1 MMSTT
6 QPQLLTRVELAKHFD
21 ISIDRVQQYVS
32 LGLPVHTK
40 GKQGKAALYDLQA
53 CEQWVQEN
61 FRQEE
66 TGTLQEA
73 KLRKLTAEAA
83 LAEIELERERGRLV
97 EIDEVAKQVT
107 AMLTNVRAKL
117 LALPT
122 KTSGL
127 CLGLT
132 SQAQIKEV
140 IDNAVREALDELSGA
155 EFITG
160 QDSKTK

>member
-1 MMSTT
+1 MTT
-6 QPQLLTRVELAKHFD
+6 PQPTLVTKIELAKHFD
-21 ISIDRVQQYVS
+21 LSPDRIQNYIA
-32 LGLPVHTK
+32 LGLPVAVK
-40 GKQGKAALYDLQA
+40 GKQGKAALYDLES
-53 CEQWVQEN
+53 CEKWVQEN

-66 TGTLQEA
+66 TGTLAEA

-97 EIDEVAKQVT
+97 EIDEVTRQVT

-127 CLGLT
+127 VLGLT
-132 SQAQIKEV
+132 SQVQIKEV
-140 IDNAVREALDELSGA
+140 LDDAVREALDELAGSEYIA
-155 EFITG
+155 AA
-160 QDSKTK
+160 K

>member
-40 GKQGKAALYDLQA
+40 GKQGKAALYDLEA

-66 TGTLQEA
+66 SGTLADA

-97 EIDEVAKQVT
+97 EIDEVARQVT

-127 CLGLT
+127 VLGLQT
-132 SQAQIKEV
+132 QREIKEV
-140 IDNAVREALDELSGA
+140 LDDAVREALDELASA
-155 EFITG
+155 EEITTP
-160 QDSKTK
+160 K